1 MSVINSEPSEP
12 DKRRGD
18 HKIDGHGLRM
28 EPGVERVKI
37 DWGGQGWRA
46 LMLCVYLQSA
56 SLTSLFVFSDS
67 VGIWRGG
74 TFLSL
79 CSLTL

>member
-1 MSVINSEPSEP
+1 
-12 DKRRGD
+12 
-18 HKIDGHGLRM
+18 M

-46 LMLCVYLQSA
+46 LMLCVYVQSA
-56 SLTSLFVFSDS
+56 SLASLFVFSDS